1 MRRTG
6 FAFVA
11 GLLCLADV
19 LHAQALGRITGTVS
33 ASDGSG
39 PIASARVL
47 VVGERVGA
55 LTRDDGRY
63 SIEVRPGTYRL
74 SALRIGYSPDSAR
87 SVTVTAGGTT
97 TVNFSLRPTGAVIA
111 GVTVVGYGNQ
121 EERQRTSA
129 VEAVSEREFQTGRI
143 VSPEQLIAAK
153 VAGVQVVPNN
163 EPGGGIAV
171 RIRGGTSINASND
184 PLYVV
189 DGVPL
194 QVGGGL
200 SAGRN
205 PLNFINPNDVENI
218 SVLKDAAATAIYGS
232 RGANGVVLIT
242 TKKGVSGT
250 PSIQYTG
257 NVSSSSPINM
267 PSMLNAAQFRAAVQQ
282 YAAGN
287 VALLGNANTNWSDA
301 VTRTA
306 PGMEHNLAISGGQ
319 NFSRYRLSLNALD
332 QGGVLRGTDLTR
344 YGFGFNYGDRLLSDR
359 LDVQLS
365 LKGSRQ
371 VDAFTPGG
379 VLGNSLAFAPTQPI
393 RNPDGSFFD
402 WNRNLAP
409 NNPLSDLALI
419 TDRGTTYRSVGSIE
433 AKYNLPWITGLAAT
447 VRTGYDFANSSRVN
461 FTPTNAQGQQF
472 NSRPGF
478 YGSNDFRQNNQLL
491 EVFGNYVR
499 RFEGMKSDLDVTGGY
514 TWEQQN
520 SSFPG
525 FSAESLSSNALGANG
540 VPTAGFRQVGTDIQ
554 ESRLISFF
562 TRANYSIA
570 DKYLF
575 SASIRRDGSS
585 RFGASN
591 QWGWFPAVS
600 AAWRLSDE
608 SFMRGMSWLSDLK
621 LRASWGVNGN
631 QQIPN
636 YQQFAVFSIANP
648 NALYPIGGQF
658 VPGIRPNAIDPNIKW
673 EQTTST
679 NIGIDYGFAGNRFT
693 GAIEFYDKKTD
704 DLLFTVPTAA
714 GTNFSNFVLTNIGSL
729 RNRGFELSL
738 NARLFN
744 GGAKGFNWDATF
756 IAARNSNE
764 LLSINP
770 RGGDAAAQQILTGG
784 IDGGVGS
791 NIQVLRPGLPVNTF
805 LVYRSRRQANGLPV
819 ATGPDTAMYV
829 DQNGDRTINERD
841 LVPYKAPQPRWI
853 LGQSSQFSWRNFDL
867 NYTLR
872 ANLGNYIYNNV
883 ASSRGSYNELAGA
896 GSGVPRNLSTDVL
909 RTNFTNPQ
917 YFSDYYVQDGSFIRM
932 DNIQLGYT
940 FRQFRTVRSLR
951 LFASVQNAFTITDYE
966 GVDPNANLNGIDRN
980 IFPLSRV
987 FTAGLNVGF

>member
-19 LHAQALGRITGTVS
+19 LHAQALGRITGTV
-33 ASDGSG
+33 AANDGSG
-39 PIASARVL
+39 PIASARV
-47 VVGERVGA
+47 VVSGQRIGTV
-55 LTRDDGRY
+55 TRDDGRY
-63 SIEVRPGTYRL
+63 SLEVRPGTYRL
-74 SALRIGYSPDSAR
+74 SALRIGYAPDSTT
-87 SVTVTAGGTT
+87 VTVTAGGVATA
-97 TVNFSLRPTGAVIA
+97 NFNLRPTGAVIA
-111 GVTVVGYGNQ
+111 AVTVVGYGNQ

-129 VEAVSEREFQTGRI
+129 VESVDEREFQTGRI

-153 VAGVQVVPNN
+153 VAGVQIVPSN

-242 TKKGVSGT
+242 TKKGVSGQQ
-250 PSIQYTG
+250 SVVYTA
-257 NVSSSSPINM
+257 NVSSSSAINL
-267 PSMLNAAQFRAAVQQ
+267 PAMLNAEQFRAAVQQ
-282 YAAGN
+282 FAPQSAG
-287 VALLGNANTNWSDA
+287 LLGQANTDWQNA
-301 VTRTA
+301 VLRTA

-344 YGFGFNYGDRLLSDR
+344 YGFGLNYGDRLLDDR

-365 LKGSRQ
+365 LKGTRQ
-371 VDAFTPGG
+371 LDVFTPGG
-379 VLGNSLAFAPTQPI
+379 VLGNSLAMAPTQPI
-393 RNPDGSFFD
+393 TNPDGSFFN
-402 WNRNLAP
+402 WNRSLAP

-419 TDRGTTYRSVGSIE
+419 SNRGTTYRSVGSIE
-433 AKYNLPWITGLAAT
+433 AKYSLPWVTGLSAT
-447 VRTGYDFANSSRVN
+447 VRTGYDFANASRTEFV
-461 FTPTNAQGQQF
+461 PTNAQGQQF
-472 NSRPGF
+472 NQRPGLF
-478 YGSNDFRQNNQLL
+478 GTNDFRQNNTLL
-491 EVFGNYVR
+491 EVFGNYNR
-499 RFEGMKSDLDVTGGY
+499 RIEALKGDVDITGGY

-520 SSFPG
+520 SVFPG
-525 FSAESLSSNALGANG
+525 FSAESLSSNALGPNG
-540 VPTAGFRQVGTDIQ
+540 VATAGFRNVGTDVQ

-591 QWGWFPAVS
+591 QWGWFPAFS

-608 SFMRGMSWLSDLK
+608 SFMRGAGWLSDLK

-636 YQQFAVFSIANP
+636 YQQFAVFGIANP
-648 NALYPIGGQF
+648 NALYPIDGQF

-673 EQTTST
+673 EQTAST
-679 NIGIDYGFAGNRFT
+679 NIGLDYGFAGNRFT
-693 GAIEFYDKKTD
+693 GSFEFYDKKTT

-714 GTNFSNFVLTNIGSL
+714 GTNFSNFVLTNVGSL
-729 RNRGFELSL
+729 RNRGFEFSI
-738 NARLFN
+738 NGRLFN
-744 GGAKGFNWDATF
+744 RGRDGFNWDANLVLT
-756 IAARNSNE
+756 RNTNE
-764 LLSINP
+764 LLAINP
-770 RGGDAAAQQILTGG
+770 GATGAQQIQVGG
-784 IDGGVGS
+784 IAGGVGS
-791 NIQVLRPGLPVNTF
+791 TIQVLRPGLPVNSF
-805 LVYRSRRQANGLPV
+805 LVYQSRRQANGLPV
-819 ATGPDTAMYV
+819 ATGPDTALYV
-829 DQNGDRTINERD
+829 DQNGDRTINQDD
-841 LVPYKAPQPRWI
+841 LITFRAPQPRWI
-853 LGQSSQFSWRNFDL
+853 VGHSSQFSWRKFDL

-883 ASSRGSYNELAGA
+883 ASSRGSYNQLANI
-896 GSGVPRNLSTDVL
+896 GVPVNLSADVL
-909 RTNFTNPQ
+909 RTGFRQ
-917 YFSDYYVQDGSFIRM
+917 SQFFSDYYVQDGSFLRM
-932 DNIQLGYT
+932 DNIQIGYT
-940 FRQFRTVRSLR
+940 FGRLGAMKSLR
-951 LFASVQNAFTITDYE
+951 LFGAVQNAFTITDYE
-966 GVDPNANLNGIDRN
+966 GADPNVNINGIDNN
-980 IFPLSRV
+980 IFPLSRI
-987 FTAGLNVGF
+987 FTAGLNIGF